1 MAQKGQGREGIWRY
15 NSSMFPTRYSNLT
28 DARARFGDRVD
39 RLGRFFDR
47 VDPLADEVVAA
58 VEATPGGW
66 KLFDQAS
73 RMGVERVPSAP
84 ASFHAFFEQVERA
97 PMWVDWETVDRG
109 GEVLLRAGPLGGIV
123 LALKS
128 LVLGYSSPAGNKPL
142 VFSGR
147 LQEQAARR
155 LNETARFVQATITP
169 GSMRPRAE
177 GWRITLKVRLV
188 HAHVRRM
195 ILRSGRWNAPAWG
208 APVNQHDQAGTSL
221 LFSAIVLE
229 GLRQL
234 GMRIARRDAEAYM
247 HLWRWSGWL
256 MGIDP
261 ELLPATETE
270 GVRLGHVIAATMGEP
285 DDDSRALTRAL
296 LEAPLQAAKTRG
308 DLANA
313 KRLVRFSAAM
323 CRELLGEEM
332 ADKLAV
338 PRTSWR
344 YMVPFARR
352 LVSSVELVRERVPF
366 ADVPAVWA
374 GRRYW
379 DRVVEVGLAGA
390 MAEFALPQSLAR
402 AA

>member
-1 MAQKGQGREGIWRY
+1 MVPVLPARY
-15 NSSMFPTRYSNLT
+15 CKLT
-28 DARARFGDRVD
+28 EARARFGDRVD
-39 RLGRFFDR
+39 RLGGFFDR

-58 VEATPGGW
+58 IEGTPGGW
-66 KLFDQAS
+66 ALFDQCMK
-73 RMGVERVPSAP
+73 RGVERVTGVPDA
-84 ASFHAFFEQVERA
+84 FRAFFAHVERV

-128 LVLGYSSPAGNKPL
+128 LVQGYASPAGNKPL

-147 LQEQAARR
+147 LQEQAVRR
-155 LNETARFVQATITP
+155 LNETSRFVQATITP
-169 GSMRPRAE
+169 GSMRPRGE
-177 GWRITLKVRLV
+177 GWRITLKVRLI
-188 HAHVRRM
+188 HAQVRRM
-195 ILRSGRWNAPAWG
+195 ILRSGRWDAAAWG
-208 APVNQHDQAGTSL
+208 APINQHDSAGTAL
-221 LFSAIVLE
+221 LFSVIVLD

-234 GMRIARRDAEAYM
+234 GMRIPWREAEGYV

-256 MGIDP
+256 MGVEP
-261 ELLPATETE
+261 ELLPATEAE
-270 GVRLGHVIAATMGEP
+270 GLRLGQLIAATLGEP
-285 DDDSRALTRAL
+285 DEDSRKLTAAL
-296 LEAPLQAAKTRG
+296 LHSPLQTARTRG
-308 DLANA
+308 EIANA
-313 KRLVRFSAAM
+313 KRVIRFSEAM
-323 CRELLGEEM
+323 CRHLMGEEV

-352 LVSSVELVRERVPF
+352 LVSSVELVRETVPF

-379 DRVVEVGLAGA
+379 DRVVELGLAGA
-390 MAEFALPQSLAR
+390 MAEFPLPQALSR

>member
-1 MAQKGQGREGIWRY
+1 
-15 NSSMFPTRYSNLT
+15 MFPARYSHLT
-28 DARARFGDRVD
+28 EARARFGDRVD
-39 RLGRFFDR
+39 RLGAFFGK
-47 VDPLADEVVAA
+47 VDPLGDEVVAA
-58 VEATPGGW
+58 IEGTPGGW
-66 KLFDQAS
+66 HLFDQAS
-73 RMGVERVPSAP
+73 KRGASHVPGAPAVFRTFFEHVERV
-84 ASFHAFFEQVERA
+84 

-128 LVLGYSSPAGNKPL
+128 LVLGYMSPAGNKPL

-147 LQEQAARR
+147 LEGQAVRR

-169 GSMRPRAE
+169 GAMRPRAE
-177 GWRITLKVRLV
+177 GWNITLKVRLI

-195 ILRSGRWNAPAWG
+195 ILKSGRWDEEAWG
-208 APVNQHDQAGTSL
+208 APINQHDQAGTSL
-221 LFSAIVLE
+221 LFSVMVLE
-229 GLRQL
+229 GLRKL
-234 GMRIARRDAEAYM
+234 GMRIAWRDAEAYV

-256 MGIDP
+256 MGVDP
-261 ELLPATETE
+261 ELLPATEAE
-270 GVRLGHVIAATMGEP
+270 GMRLADVIAATMGEP
-285 DDDSRALTRAL
+285 DDDSRSLTRAL
-296 LEAPLQAAKTRG
+296 LASPLQAARTRSER
-308 DLANA
+308 ANA
-313 KRLVRFSAAM
+313 RRVIRFSEAM
-323 CRELLGEEM
+323 CRELLGEEA

-352 LVSSVELVRERVPF
+352 LVSSVELVRETVPF

-379 DRVVEVGLAGA
+379 DRVVELGLAGA
-390 MAEFALPQSLAR
+390 MAEFALPQALAR